1 MQDDIY
7 SFGNGVRVYR
17 RHVLDHQV
25 DRYVKA
31 QAGNLHEPVEEHW
44 FLTLLGEIPAA
55 DPLVYDIGCGIGYYT
70 LLLLHERPGAEAVA
84 FEPLPDHAAAI
95 RENLALNGIAPDR
108 LRLIEAAAHVAEGDV
123 CFEAADFSSRVA
135 DEGGLRVAAR
145 DIAALLAAE
154 ARPVD
159 LAKLDVQGA
168 ELALLRRI
176 VEAGQADRVRRWI
189 VGTHGDDLF
198 AECCALLGQH
208 WRVVHS
214 DPAPAHQPDGLIV
227 AVRD

>member
-7 SFGNGVRVYR
+7 RFGNGVRVFR

-25 DRYVKA
+25 NRYVKA

-44 FLTLLGEIPAA
+44 FRTLLGGIAA
-55 DPLVYDIGCGIGYYT
+55 PDPLVYDIGGGIGYYT
-70 LLLLHERPGAEAVA
+70 LLLLRDRPGAEAVV
-84 FEPLPDHAAAI
+84 FEPLPEHAAAI

-108 LRLIEAAAHVAEGDV
+108 LRLIEAAAHVDEGEV
-123 CFEAADFSSRVA
+123 CFEAADFSSHVA
-135 DEGGLRVAAR
+135 AEGALRVAAH
-145 DIAALLAAE
+145 DIAAMLAAE

-176 VEAGQADRVRRWI
+176 VEAGLAERVRRWI

-198 AECCALLGQH
+198 AECRALLDRH

>member
-1 MQDDIY
+1 MKDDIY
-7 SFGNGVRVYR
+7 SFGNGVRVFR

-25 DRYVKA
+25 NRYVKA

-44 FLTLLGEIPAA
+44 FLTLLGEIASP

-70 LLLLHERPGAEAVA
+70 LLLLRERPGAEAVA
-84 FEPLPDHAAAI
+84 LEPLPEHAAAI
-95 RENLALNGIAPDR
+95 RENLALNGIAPGR
-108 LRLIEAAAHVAEGDV
+108 VRLIEAAADMAEGEV

-135 DEGGLRVAAR
+135 AGGGLRVAAH

-176 VEAGQADRVRRWI
+176 VEAGQAARVRRWI

-198 AECCALLGQH
+198 DECRALLARH
-208 WRVVHS
+208 WRLVHS
-214 DPAPAHQPDGLIV
+214 DPAPPHQPDGLIV